1 MKHMKNMFTY
11 HRKRRKQGSEDNAI
25 RGYEP
30 LGYRMNQA
38 RNFYFYQS
46 LTTFNK
52 LEIMSD
58 VGPG

>member
-1 MKHMKNMFTY
+1 
-11 HRKRRKQGSEDNAI
+11 
-25 RGYEP
+25 
-30 LGYRMNQA
+30 LGYRKNQA

-58 VGPG
+58 VGPVDTSVGGQSIPEVVIPQ